1 MSIPSTI
8 NREHLLKAIDKIDKD
23 GIPSGADS
31 QYYDVVFNDKRYPP
45 KLIVSFANIF
55 ANGIELE
62 RTAFGGGINSN
73 CFKLLEKEG
82 FIIETKLKM
91 QNIKLYDIHGASAI
105 ENFGNLLDTDNNY
118 FYWDHARF
126 KKYAKGDIVFWVNR
140 TAGIALYTIVDS
152 TEVNASFSDG
162 KMFMEN
168 KNNIYA
174 KANDAG
180 QYESFY
186 RFKVLERVD
195 IPNGWDYKNK
205 VPFGGQVMA
214 IILYEP
220 YVKEPEK
227 KIPKI
232 EDLKI
237 LFSANTELCE
247 MLDNVI
253 VALGGKVTSNQTSI
267 MEKFRQ
273 YMYGIHKNKSTSDQY
288 INAMP
293 KIQKWFIDNNVI
305 SPEYDIWKDIQQ
317 ISAINEKLSGIF
329 KEKWREL
336 NKNEGGWYGSPWNLW
351 VKFNENPM
359 ISKVTTPMV
368 DTGKYTTILNAI
380 KTKPFILLAGI
391 SGTGKSRLVRT
402 LAFQTC
408 SKEDLRTDPKK
419 PGNFELIPV
428 RPNWHDSTELMGYI
442 SRINGEKY
450 ITTSFLKFIAKAWR
464 NPDTPFFLC
473 LDEMN
478 LAPVE
483 QYFAEYLSIIETRQV
498 KEDTVV
504 TDYLISRSGFE
515 NKDLYQELLRDLSLD
530 DQPQFAGGIG
540 IPANLVVIGTVN
552 MDETTHSFSRKVLDR
567 AMTFELNDVDLLTGL
582 DNSSNDWD
590 YPSSFIE
597 LNSVTGN
604 YTAGNEVVNLYPE
617 SKRVIEFL
625 QNINKQL
632 EGTPFKIAYRVRD
645 EFLIY
650 CYYASLNK
658 AKSNWLNKALDEMTS
673 MKILSRIEGDE
684 SKTLDAI
691 QKLEKILNTDQS
703 GSTYKLKE
711 MESRLQKSGYTSY
724 WS

>member
-1 MSIPSTI
+1 MSIPSNI

-62 RTAFGGGINSN
+62 RTGFGGGINSN

-162 KMFMEN
+162 KLVIEN

-174 KANDAG
+174 KAKDAG

-186 RFKVLERVD
+186 RFKVLETVD
-195 IPNGWDYKNK
+195 IPIGWDYKNR

-253 VALGGKVTSNQTSI
+253 VALGGKVTLTQTSI
-267 MEKFRQ
+267 MDKFRQ
-273 YMYGIHKNKSTSDQY
+273 YLYSVHQNRTTSDQY
-288 INAMP
+288 IKWMP
-293 KIQKWFIDNNVI
+293 KIQKWFIDNQIV
-305 SPEYDIWKDIQQ
+305 SPDFDIWKDTNLIP
-317 ISAINEKLSGIF
+317 IINEKLSGTSKKDWF
-329 KEKWREL
+329 EL
-336 NKNEGGWYGSPWNLW
+336 NQREHGWYGSPWNLW
-351 VKFNENPM
+351 VKFNSTSHQPQNN
-359 ISKVTTPMV
+359 IQT
-368 DTGKYTTILNAI
+368 DQGKYSVILNAI
-380 KTKPFILLAGI
+380 KTKPFVLLAGI

-450 ITTSFLKFIAKAWR
+450 ITTSFLQFIAKAWR
-464 NPDTPFFLC
+464 YPETPFFLC

-498 KEDTVV
+498 KEDIVV
-504 TDYLISRSGFE
+504 TDYLISKTGFE
-515 NKDLYQELLRDLSLD
+515 NKSLYQDLLRDLSLD
-530 DQPQFAGGIG
+530 DQPQFTEGIG

-567 AMTFELNDVDLLTGL
+567 AMTFELNDVDLLSGL

-597 LNSVTGN
+597 LSSVAGN
-604 YTAGNEVVNLYPE
+604 YTAGIEVVNLYPE

-650 CYYASLNK
+650 CYHASLNK

-673 MKILSRIEGDE
+673 MKILSRIEGDKP
-684 SKTLDAI
+684 KTLDVI
-691 QKLEKILNTDQS
+691 QNLQKFLFEDQPE
-703 GSTYKLKE
+703 STTKLKE
-711 MESRLQKSGYTSY
+711 MENRLQKSDYTSY
-724 WS
+724 WT

>member
-1 MSIPSTI
+1 MSIPSNI

-23 GIPSGADS
+23 GIPTGGDS
-31 QYYDVVFNDKRYPP
+31 QYYDVVLNNKRYPP

-62 RTAFGGGINSN
+62 RIAFGGGINSN

-82 FIIETKLKM
+82 FIIENKLKM

-105 ENFGNLLDTDNNY
+105 ENFENLLDTENNC
-118 FYWDHARF
+118 FYWDYNKF
-126 KKYAKGDIVFWVNR
+126 KKYSKDDIVFWVNR
-140 TAGIALYTIVDS
+140 NAKIALYTRIDS
-152 TEVNASFSDG
+152 TDVNTSFKEG
-162 KMFMEN
+162 KIFIEN
-168 KNNIYA
+168 NNEIYA
-174 KANDAG
+174 QAEDENQFEKF
-180 QYESFY
+180 YKFKIIES
-186 RFKVLERVD
+186 VD
-195 IPNGWDYKNK
+195 IPENWVYKNP

-220 YVKEPEK
+220 TAKEPEK
-227 KIPKI
+227 RIPKM

-237 LFSANTELCE
+237 LFSSKTEVCQI
-247 MLDNVI
+247 LDNAI
-253 VALGGKVTSNQTSI
+253 VALGGKVTSKQISV
-267 MEKFRQ
+267 MEKFKIYLQ
-273 YMYGIHKNKSTSDQY
+273 GIHKNKGTAEEY
-288 INAMP
+288 IKMMP
-293 KIQKWFIDNNVI
+293 KIEKWFIENELAPVGF
-305 SPEYDIWKDIQQ
+305 DIWKDTNLIP
-317 ISAINEKLSGIF
+317 SINEKLTSSY
-329 KEKWREL
+329 KEKWKEL
-336 NKNEGGWYGSPWNLW
+336 NRTEKNWYGSPWNRW
-351 VKFNENPM
+351 SQFNQQSMSATLDVE
-359 ISKVTTPMV
+359 
-368 DTGKYTTILNAI
+368 KYTVILNAI

-408 SKEDLRTDPKK
+408 SEEDLRTDSNK

-428 RPNWHDSTELMGYI
+428 RPNWHDSSELMGYI

-450 ITTSFLKFIAKAWR
+450 ITTSFLQFIAKAWR
-464 NPDTPFFLC
+464 HPETPFFLC

-498 KEDTVV
+498 KEDIVV
-504 TDYLISRSGFE
+504 TDYLLSKTGFE
-515 NKDLYQELLRDLSLD
+515 NKNLYQDLLRDLSLENEL
-530 DQPQFAGGIG
+530 QFEEGIG

-567 AMTFELNDVDLLTGL
+567 AMTFELNDVDLLSGL

-597 LNSVTGN
+597 LSSVTGN

-617 SKRVIEFL
+617 SKKVIEFL

-691 QKLEKILNTDQS
+691 QKLGMTMNADQP
-703 GSTYKLKE
+703 GSASKLKE
-711 MESRLQKSGYTSY
+711 METRLQKSGYTSY